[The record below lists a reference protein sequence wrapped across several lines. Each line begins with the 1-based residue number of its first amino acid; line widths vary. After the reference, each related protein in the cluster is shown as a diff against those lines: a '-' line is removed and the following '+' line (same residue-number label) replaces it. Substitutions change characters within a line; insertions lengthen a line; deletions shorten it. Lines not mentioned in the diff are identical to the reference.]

1 MVNSR
6 ASKPLKPMHILVTG
20 ASGFLGSYAIAELLK
35 SGHQVLALSR
45 RSIAPAPSSPSLTW
59 AQADLSQTGDSLVP
73 LLEGIDAVVHLAAAM
88 SGDYATQYA
97 CSVTATE
104 NLLAAMTRAEV
115 TRLVAISSFSAY
127 DYQALVAGSTLDERS
142 PVEALPINRDVYTQM
157 KLSQERLVKNFE
169 AGGGQVTVI
178 RPGII
183 YDADHLVNA
192 FLGNCLLGKLWVRVG
207 RSAKL
212 PLAYAGHCAEVIA
225 KSLST
230 AGAIGET
237 LNVVD
242 DNLPNQATFSKL
254 VAQAHQRA
262 MPTVVIPWSL
272 MSFLSGALWQ
282 MNQALGGALKVPGL
296 LVPARLHARC
306 KPLEY
311 SNRRVKEIL
320 GWQPTHQFEAVV
332 TAGVTDLV

>member
-1 MVNSR
+1 
-6 ASKPLKPMHILVTG
+6 MHILVTG

-35 SGHQVLALSR
+35 SGHQIRALSR
-45 RSIAPAPSSPSLTW
+45 RPMEADSSSPGLTW
-59 AQADLSQTGDSLVP
+59 AQADLSKAGDALVP
-73 LLEGIDAVVHLAAAM
+73 LLDGIDGVVHLAAAM

-104 NLLAAMTRAEV
+104 NLLSAMTQVGV
-115 TRLVAISSFSAY
+115 TRLIAISSFSAY
-127 DYQALVAGSTLDERS
+127 DYQALVAGSTLDEHS

-157 KLSQERLVKNFE
+157 KLAQEQLVKDFE

-183 YDADHLVNA
+183 YDAEHLMNA

-230 AGAIGET
+230 AEAIGET

-242 DNLPNQATFSKL
+242 DDLPNQATFSKR

-272 MSFLSGALWQ
+272 MSLFSGALWQ
-282 MNQALGGALKVPGL
+282 VNQALGGSLKVPGL

-320 GWQPTHQFEAVV
+320 GWQPTYQFEAVV
-332 TAGVTDLV
+332 AAPVTEPMAKPT

>member
-1 MVNSR
+1 MY
-6 ASKPLKPMHILVTG
+6 ILVTG

-35 SGHQVLALSR
+35 CGHQIRAISR
-45 RSIAPAPSSPSLTW
+45 RPITPDPNSPGLTW
-59 AQADLSQTGDSLVP
+59 AQADLSQAEGSLLP
-73 LLEGIDAVVHLAAAM
+73 LLDGIDAVVHIAAAM

-104 NLLAAMTRAEV
+104 NLLAAMTQAGV
-115 TRLVAISSFSAY
+115 NRLVAISSFSTY
-127 DYQALVAGSTLDERS
+127 DYQALVTGSTLDERS
-142 PVEALPINRDVYTQM
+142 PVEPLPHHRDVYTQM
-157 KLSQERLVKNFE
+157 KLAQEQRVKAFE
-169 AGGGQVTVI
+169 AKGGQVTVI

-192 FLGNCLLGKLWVRVG
+192 FLGNCLLDKLWVRVG

-225 KSLST
+225 QSLST

-242 DNLPNQATFSKL
+242 DDLPDQATFSQL
-254 VAQAHQRA
+254 VAQVQQRA
-262 MPTVVIPWSL
+262 MPTVVIPWSW
-272 MSFLSGALWQ
+272 MHFCSGALWR
-282 MNQALGGALKVPGL
+282 MNQALGGSLKVPGL

-311 SNRRVKEIL
+311 SNRRVKAVL
-320 GWQPTHQFEAVV
+320 GWQPTYQFEAVV
-332 TAGVTDLV
+332 AAAGMTD

>member
-1 MVNSR
+1 
-6 ASKPLKPMHILVTG
+6 MHILVTG

-35 SGHQVLALSR
+35 SGHQIRALSR
-45 RSIAPAPSSPSLTW
+45 RPLQPDPSSPGLTW
-59 AQADLSQTGDSLVP
+59 AQADLSQAGDSLVP
-73 LLEGIDAVVHLAAAM
+73 LLEGIDAVVHIAAAI

-104 NLLAAMTRAEV
+104 NLLAAMAQMGV

-127 DYQALVAGSTLDERS
+127 DYQALVAGSTLDESS
-142 PVEALPINRDVYTQM
+142 PVESLPINRDVYTQM
-157 KLSQERLVKNFE
+157 KLSQERLVKDFE
-169 AGGGQVTVI
+169 SKGGQVTVI

-183 YDADHLVNA
+183 YDAEHLVNA
-192 FLGNCLLGKLWVRVG
+192 FLGNCLLGKFWVRVG

-230 AGAIGET
+230 AEAIGET

-242 DNLPNQATFSKL
+242 DNLPDQETFSNL
-254 VAQAHQRA
+254 VAQAQQQA
-262 MPTVVIPWSL
+262 MPTVVIPWAW
-272 MSFLSGALWQ
+272 MRWVSGALWRI
-282 MNQALGGALKVPGL
+282 NQALGGSLKVPGL

-320 GWQPTHQFEAVV
+320 GWQPTYQFESVV
-332 TAGVTDLV
+332 TAGVTDLA